1 MIKRITRVI
10 MISQFVDE
18 DVFRYVED
26 FSSEREKFKDLV
38 SYAEE
43 NRVPIVSQDVAR
55 FLEFLLKT
63 IKPKNILEI
72 GSAIGYSSLL
82 MQKASGA
89 NIFTIEKDEDT
100 FKILENNLK
109 KYDEDNKIKAV
120 NDDAISVLKKMDKEE
135 KFDFCFIDAN
145 KSQYEEYLNLVY
157 DLTSE
162 NAIIVIDNIL
172 FRGYV
177 AKDEDNK
184 RYRTIIKNLK
194 KFIEDVKSDNRFTA
208 SLLTVHDGLLLLRKE

>member
-1 MIKRITRVI
+1 
-10 MISQFVDE
+10 MISQFIDE
-18 DVFRYVED
+18 DVFRYIEN
-26 FSSEREKFKDLV
+26 FSSERENFKELV
-38 SYAEE
+38 DYAET

-55 FLEFLLKT
+55 FIELLLKI

-72 GSAIGYSSLL
+72 GSAIGYSSLI
-82 MQKASGA
+82 MSKASDA
-89 NIFTIEKDEDT
+89 NILTIEKDEET
-100 FKILENNLK
+100 FKVLKENLK
-109 KYDEDNKIKAV
+109 KYDTDNKIKAI
-120 NDDAISVLKKMDKEE
+120 NDDAINALKSMDKEE

-157 DLTSE
+157 DLTSD
-162 NAIIVIDNIL
+162 NALILIDNIL
-172 FRGYV
+172 FRGFV

-194 KFIEDVKSDNRFTA
+194 KFIEDVKSDKRFTE

>member
-1 MIKRITRVI
+1 
-10 MISQFVDE
+10 MISRFIDE
-18 DVFRYVED
+18 DVFKYIEN
-26 FSSEREKFKDLV
+26 FSSERENFKELV
-38 SYAEE
+38 DYAES

-55 FLEFLLKT
+55 FIELLLKI

-72 GSAIGYSSLL
+72 GSAIGYSSLI
-82 MQKASGA
+82 MSEASDA
-89 NIFTIEKDEDT
+89 DILTIEKDEET
-100 FKILENNLK
+100 FKILKENLK
-109 KYDEDNKIKAV
+109 KYDEDNKIKAI
-120 NDDAISVLKKMDKEE
+120 NDDAINTLKSMDKEE

-157 DLTSE
+157 DLTRD
-162 NAIIVIDNIL
+162 NALILIDNIL

-194 KFIEDVKSDNRFTA
+194 KFIEDVKSDKRFTA

>member
-1 MIKRITRVI
+1 
-10 MISQFVDE
+10 MISRFIDE
-18 DVFRYVED
+18 DVFNYIEN
-26 FSSEREKFKDLV
+26 FSSERENFKELV
-38 SYAEE
+38 DYAES

-55 FLEFLLKT
+55 FIELLLKI

-72 GSAIGYSSLL
+72 GSAIGYSSLI
-82 MQKASGA
+82 MYKASDA
-89 NIFTIEKDEDT
+89 NILTIEKDEET
-100 FKILENNLK
+100 FKLLKENLK
-109 KYDEDNKIKAV
+109 KYDTDNKIKAI
-120 NDDAISVLKKMDKEE
+120 NDDAINALKYMDKEE

-157 DLTSE
+157 DLTRD
-162 NAIIVIDNIL
+162 NALILIDNIL

-194 KFIEDVKSDNRFTA
+194 KFIEDVKSDKRFTA

>member
-1 MIKRITRVI
+1 
-10 MISQFVDE
+10 MISRFIDE
-18 DVFRYVED
+18 DVFKYIEN
-26 FSSEREKFKDLV
+26 FSSERENFKELV
-38 SYAEE
+38 DYAET

-55 FLEFLLKT
+55 FIELLLKI

-72 GSAIGYSSLL
+72 GSAIGYSSLI
-82 MQKASGA
+82 MSKASDA
-89 NIFTIEKDEDT
+89 NILTIEKDEET
-100 FKILENNLK
+100 FKVLKENLK
-109 KYDEDNKIKAV
+109 KYDTDNKIKPI
-120 NDDAISVLKKMDKEE
+120 NDDAINTLKSMDKEE

-157 DLTSE
+157 DLTRD
-162 NAIIVIDNIL
+162 NALILIDNIL

-194 KFIEDVKSDNRFTA
+194 KFIEDVKSDKRFTA

>member
-1 MIKRITRVI
+1 
-10 MISQFVDE
+10 MISRFIDE
-18 DVFRYVED
+18 DVFKYIEN
-26 FSSEREKFKDLV
+26 FSSERENFKELV
-38 SYAEE
+38 DYAES

-55 FLEFLLKT
+55 FIELLLKI

-72 GSAIGYSSLL
+72 GSAIGYSSLI
-82 MQKASGA
+82 MYKASDA
-89 NIFTIEKDEDT
+89 NILTIEKDEET
-100 FKILENNLK
+100 FKLLKENLK
-109 KYDEDNKIKAV
+109 KYDTDNKIKAI
-120 NDDAISVLKKMDKEE
+120 NDDAINALKSMDKEE

-157 DLTSE
+157 DLTRD
-162 NAIIVIDNIL
+162 NALILIDNIL

-184 RYRTIIKNLK
+184 RYGTIIKNLK
-194 KFIEDVKSDNRFTA
+194 KFIEDVKSDRRFTA

>member
-1 MIKRITRVI
+1 
-10 MISQFVDE
+10 MISRFIDE
-18 DVFRYVED
+18 DVFKYIEN
-26 FSSEREKFKDLV
+26 FSSERENFKELV
-38 SYAEE
+38 DYAES

-55 FLEFLLKT
+55 FIELLLKI

-72 GSAIGYSSLL
+72 GSAIGYSSLI
-82 MQKASGA
+82 MYKASDA
-89 NIFTIEKDEDT
+89 NILTIEKDEET
-100 FKILENNLK
+100 FKVLKENLK
-109 KYDEDNKIKAV
+109 KYDTDNKIKAI
-120 NDDAISVLKKMDKEE
+120 NDDAINTLKSMDKEE

-157 DLTSE
+157 DLTSD
-162 NAIIVIDNIL
+162 NALILIDNIL

-177 AKDEDNK
+177 AKDEENK

-194 KFIEDVKSDNRFTA
+194 KFIEDVKSDRRFTA

>member
-1 MIKRITRVI
+1 
-10 MISQFVDE
+10 MISRFIDE
-18 DVFRYVED
+18 DVFKYIEN
-26 FSSEREKFKDLV
+26 FSSERENFKELV
-38 SYAEE
+38 DYAES

-55 FLEFLLKT
+55 FIELLLKI

-72 GSAIGYSSLL
+72 GSAIGYSSLI
-82 MQKASGA
+82 MYKASDA
-89 NIFTIEKDEDT
+89 NILTIEKDEET
-100 FKILENNLK
+100 FKLLKENLK
-109 KYDEDNKIKAV
+109 KYDTDNKIKAI
-120 NDDAISVLKKMDKEE
+120 NDDAINALKSMDKEE

-157 DLTSE
+157 DLTRD
-162 NAIIVIDNIL
+162 NALILIDNIL
-172 FRGYV
+172 FRGFV

-194 KFIEDVKSDNRFTA
+194 KFIEDVKSDKRFTA

>member
-1 MIKRITRVI
+1 
-10 MISQFVDE
+10 MISRFIDE
-18 DVFRYVED
+18 DVFKYIEN
-26 FSSEREKFKDLV
+26 FSSERENFKELV
-38 SYAEE
+38 DYAET

-55 FLEFLLKT
+55 FIELLLKI

-72 GSAIGYSSLL
+72 GSAIGYSSLI
-82 MQKASGA
+82 MSKASDA
-89 NIFTIEKDEDT
+89 NILTIEKDEET
-100 FKILENNLK
+100 FKVLKENLK
-109 KYDEDNKIKAV
+109 KYDTDNKIKAI
-120 NDDAISVLKKMDKEE
+120 NDDAINTLKSMDKEE

-157 DLTSE
+157 DLTRD
-162 NAIIVIDNIL
+162 NALILIDNIL

-194 KFIEDVKSDNRFTA
+194 KFIEDVKSDRRFTA

>member
-1 MIKRITRVI
+1 
-10 MISQFVDE
+10 MISRFIDE
-18 DVFRYVED
+18 DVFKYIEN
-26 FSSEREKFKDLV
+26 FSSERENFKELV
-38 SYAEE
+38 DYAET

-55 FLEFLLKT
+55 FIELLLKI

-72 GSAIGYSSLL
+72 GSAIGYSSLI
-82 MQKASGA
+82 MSKASDA
-89 NIFTIEKDEDT
+89 NILTIEKDEET
-100 FKILENNLK
+100 FKALKENLK
-109 KYDEDNKIKAV
+109 KYDTDNKIKAI
-120 NDDAISVLKKMDKEE
+120 NDDAINALKSMDKEV

-157 DLTSE
+157 DLTRE
-162 NAIIVIDNIL
+162 NALILIDNIL

-194 KFIEDVKSDNRFTA
+194 KFIEDVKSDKRFTA

>member
-1 MIKRITRVI
+1 
-10 MISQFVDE
+10 MISRFIDE
-18 DVFRYVED
+18 DVFKYIEN
-26 FSSEREKFKDLV
+26 FSSERENFKELV
-38 SYAEE
+38 DYAET

-55 FLEFLLKT
+55 FIELLLKI

-72 GSAIGYSSLL
+72 GSAIGYSSLI
-82 MQKASGA
+82 MSKASDA
-89 NIFTIEKDEDT
+89 NILTIEKDEET
-100 FKILENNLK
+100 FKVLKENLK
-109 KYDEDNKIKAV
+109 KYDEDNKIKAI
-120 NDDAISVLKKMDKEE
+120 NDDAISALKSMDKEE

-157 DLTSE
+157 DLTRD
-162 NAIIVIDNIL
+162 NALILIDNIL
-172 FRGYV
+172 FRGFV

-194 KFIEDVKSDNRFTA
+194 KFIEDVKSDKRFTA

>member
-1 MIKRITRVI
+1 
-10 MISQFVDE
+10 MISRFIDE
-18 DVFRYVED
+18 DVFKYIEN
-26 FSSEREKFKDLV
+26 FSSERENFKELV
-38 SYAEE
+38 DYAEI

-55 FLEFLLKT
+55 FIELLLKI

-72 GSAIGYSSLL
+72 GSAIGYSSLI
-82 MQKASGA
+82 MSKASDA
-89 NIFTIEKDEDT
+89 DILTIEKDEET
-100 FKILENNLK
+100 FKILKENLK
-109 KYDEDNKIKAV
+109 KYDEDNNIKAI
-120 NDDAISVLKKMDKEE
+120 NDDAISALKSMDKEE

-157 DLTSE
+157 DLTSD
-162 NAIIVIDNIL
+162 NALILIDNIL
-172 FRGYV
+172 FRGFV

-194 KFIEDVKSDNRFTA
+194 KFIEDVKSDKRFTA

>member
-1 MIKRITRVI
+1 
-10 MISQFVDE
+10 MISRFIDE
-18 DVFRYVED
+18 DVFKYIEN
-26 FSSEREKFKDLV
+26 FSSERENFKELV
-38 SYAEE
+38 DYAET

-55 FLEFLLKT
+55 FIELLLK
-63 IKPKNILEI
+63 IINPKNILEI
-72 GSAIGYSSLL
+72 GSAIGYSSLI
-82 MQKASGA
+82 MSKASDA
-89 NIFTIEKDEDT
+89 DILTIEKDEET
-100 FKILENNLK
+100 FKILKENLK
-109 KYDEDNKIKAV
+109 KYDTDNKIKAI
-120 NDDAISVLKKMDKEE
+120 NDDAISALKSMDKEE

-157 DLTSE
+157 DLTRD
-162 NAIIVIDNIL
+162 NALILIDNIL

-194 KFIEDVKSDNRFTA
+194 KFIEDIKSDKRFTA

>member
-1 MIKRITRVI
+1 
-10 MISQFVDE
+10 MISQFIDE
-18 DVFRYVED
+18 DVSLYVED
-26 FSSEREKFKDLV
+26 FSSEREKFKDLL
-38 SYAEE
+38 SYAAE
-43 NRVPIVSQDVAR
+43 NRVPIVSQDVAS

-109 KYDEDNKIKAV
+109 EYDEDNKIKAV
-120 NDDAISVLKKMDKEE
+120 NDDAISVLKKMDKEK

-145 KSQYEEYLNLVY
+145 KSQYEKYLNLVY

-177 AKDEDNK
+177 AKEEDNK

-194 KFIEDVKSDNRFTA
+194 KFIEDVKSDKRFTT

>member
-1 MIKRITRVI
+1 
-10 MISQFVDE
+10 MISRFIDE
-18 DVFRYVED
+18 DVFKYIEN
-26 FSSEREKFKDLV
+26 FSSERENFKELV
-38 SYAEE
+38 DYAET

-55 FLEFLLKT
+55 FIEFLLKI

-72 GSAIGYSSLL
+72 GSAIGYSSLI
-82 MQKASGA
+82 MSKASDA
-89 NIFTIEKDEDT
+89 NILTIEKDEET
-100 FKILENNLK
+100 FKILKENLK
-109 KYDEDNKIKAV
+109 KYDTDNKIKAI
-120 NDDAISVLKKMDKEE
+120 NDDAINALKSMDKEV

-157 DLTSE
+157 DLTRD
-162 NAIIVIDNIL
+162 NALILIDNIL
-172 FRGYV
+172 FRGFV

-194 KFIEDVKSDNRFTA
+194 KFIEDVKSDKRFTA

>member
-1 MIKRITRVI
+1 
-10 MISQFVDE
+10 MISQFIDE

-26 FSSEREKFKDLV
+26 FSSEIEKFKDLV

-109 KYDEDNKIKAV
+109 EYDEDNKIKAV
-120 NDDAISVLKKMDKEE
+120 NDDAISVLKKMDREK

-157 DLTSE
+157 ELTSE

-177 AKDEDNK
+177 AKEEDNK

-194 KFIEDVKSDNRFTA
+194 KFIEDVKSDKRFTA
-208 SLLTVHDGLLLLRKE
+208 NLLTVHDGLLLLRKE

>member
-1 MIKRITRVI
+1 
-10 MISQFVDE
+10 MISRFIDE
-18 DVFRYVED
+18 DVFKYIEN
-26 FSSEREKFKDLV
+26 FSSERENFKELV
-38 SYAEE
+38 DYAES

-55 FLEFLLKT
+55 FIELLLKI

-72 GSAIGYSSLL
+72 GSAIGYSSLI
-82 MQKASGA
+82 MFKASDA
-89 NIFTIEKDEDT
+89 NILTIEKDEET
-100 FKILENNLK
+100 FKVLKENLK
-109 KYDEDNKIKAV
+109 KYDTDNKIKAI
-120 NDDAISVLKKMDKEE
+120 NDDAINALKYMDKEE

-157 DLTSE
+157 DLTRD
-162 NAIIVIDNIL
+162 NALILIDNIL
-172 FRGYV
+172 FRGFV

-194 KFIEDVKSDNRFTA
+194 KFIEDVKSDKRFTA

>member
-1 MIKRITRVI
+1 
-10 MISQFVDE
+10 MISRFIDE
-18 DVFRYVED
+18 DVFKYIEN
-26 FSSEREKFKDLV
+26 FSSERENFKELV
-38 SYAEE
+38 DYAES

-55 FLEFLLKT
+55 FIELLLKI

-72 GSAIGYSSLL
+72 GSAIGYSSLI
-82 MQKASGA
+82 MSKASDA
-89 NIFTIEKDEDT
+89 DILTIEKDEET
-100 FKILENNLK
+100 FKILKENLK
-109 KYDEDNKIKAV
+109 KYDEDNKIKAI
-120 NDDAISVLKKMDKEE
+120 NDDAISALKSMDKEE

-157 DLTSE
+157 DLTRE
-162 NAIIVIDNIL
+162 NALILIDNIL
-172 FRGYV
+172 FRGFV

-194 KFIEDVKSDNRFTA
+194 KFIEDVKSDKRFTA

>member
-1 MIKRITRVI
+1 
-10 MISQFVDE
+10 MISRFIDE
-18 DVFRYVED
+18 DVFKYIEN
-26 FSSEREKFKDLV
+26 FSSERENFKELV
-38 SYAEE
+38 DYAET

-55 FLEFLLKT
+55 FIELLLK
-63 IKPKNILEI
+63 INNPKNILEI
-72 GSAIGYSSLL
+72 GSAIGYSSLI
-82 MQKASGA
+82 MSKASDA
-89 NIFTIEKDEDT
+89 NILTIEKDEET
-100 FKILENNLK
+100 FKVLKENLK
-109 KYDEDNKIKAV
+109 KYDTDNKIKAI
-120 NDDAISVLKKMDKEE
+120 NDDAINALKSMDKEV

-157 DLTSE
+157 DLTRE
-162 NAIIVIDNIL
+162 NALILIDNIL

-194 KFIEDVKSDNRFTA
+194 KFIEDVKSDKRFTA

>member
-1 MIKRITRVI
+1 

-18 DVFRYVED
+18 DIFRYVED

-38 SYAEE
+38 CYAEE

-109 KYDEDNKIKAV
+109 EYDEDYKIKAV
-120 NDDAISVLKKMDKEE
+120 NDDAISVLKKMDKEK
-135 KFDFCFIDAN
+135 KFDFCLIDAN

-194 KFIEDVKSDNRFTA
+194 KFIEDVKSDKRFTS

>member
-1 MIKRITRVI
+1 
-10 MISQFVDE
+10 MISRFIDE
-18 DVFRYVED
+18 DVFKYIEN
-26 FSSEREKFKDLV
+26 FSSERENFKELV
-38 SYAEE
+38 DYAET

-55 FLEFLLKT
+55 FIELLLKI

-72 GSAIGYSSLL
+72 GSAIGYSSLI
-82 MQKASGA
+82 MSKASDA
-89 NIFTIEKDEDT
+89 NILTIEKDEET
-100 FKILENNLK
+100 FKVLKENLK
-109 KYDEDNKIKAV
+109 KYDTDNKIKAI
-120 NDDAISVLKKMDKEE
+120 NDDAINTLKSMDKEV

-157 DLTSE
+157 DLTSD
-162 NAIIVIDNIL
+162 NALILIDNIL

-194 KFIEDVKSDNRFTA
+194 KFIEDVKSDKRFTA

>member
-1 MIKRITRVI
+1 
-10 MISQFVDE
+10 MISRFIDE
-18 DVFRYVED
+18 DVFKYIEN
-26 FSSEREKFKDLV
+26 FSSERENFKELLD
-38 SYAEE
+38 YAET

-55 FLEFLLKT
+55 FIELLLK
-63 IKPKNILEI
+63 IINPKNILEI
-72 GSAIGYSSLL
+72 GSAIGYSSLI
-82 MQKASGA
+82 MSKASDA
-89 NIFTIEKDEDT
+89 NILTIEKDEET
-100 FKILENNLK
+100 FKVLKENLK
-109 KYDEDNKIKAV
+109 KYDTDNKIKAI
-120 NDDAISVLKKMDKEE
+120 NDDAINTLKSMDKEE

-157 DLTSE
+157 DLTRD
-162 NAIIVIDNIL
+162 NALILIDNIL

-194 KFIEDVKSDNRFTA
+194 KFIEDVKSDKRFTA

>member
-1 MIKRITRVI
+1 
-10 MISQFVDE
+10 MISRFIDE
-18 DVFRYVED
+18 DVFKYIEN
-26 FSSEREKFKDLV
+26 FSSERENFKELV
-38 SYAEE
+38 DYAES

-55 FLEFLLKT
+55 FIELLLKI

-72 GSAIGYSSLL
+72 GSAIGYSSLI
-82 MQKASGA
+82 MYKASDA
-89 NIFTIEKDEDT
+89 NILTIEKDEET
-100 FKILENNLK
+100 FKLLKENLK
-109 KYDEDNKIKAV
+109 KYDTDNKIKAI
-120 NDDAISVLKKMDKEE
+120 NDDAINALKSMDKEE

-157 DLTSE
+157 DLTRD
-162 NAIIVIDNIL
+162 NALILIDNIL

-194 KFIEDVKSDNRFTA
+194 KFIEDVKSDRRFTA

>member
-1 MIKRITRVI
+1 
-10 MISQFVDE
+10 MISRFIDE
-18 DVFRYVED
+18 DVFKYIEN
-26 FSSEREKFKDLV
+26 FSSERENFKELV
-38 SYAEE
+38 DYAET

-55 FLEFLLKT
+55 FIELLLKI

-72 GSAIGYSSLL
+72 GSAIGYSSLI
-82 MQKASGA
+82 MSKASDA
-89 NIFTIEKDEDT
+89 NILTIEKDEET
-100 FKILENNLK
+100 FKVLKENLK
-109 KYDEDNKIKAV
+109 KYDTDNKIKAI
-120 NDDAISVLKKMDKEE
+120 NDDAINALKYMDKEE

-157 DLTSE
+157 DLTRD
-162 NAIIVIDNIL
+162 NALILIDNIL

-194 KFIEDVKSDNRFTA
+194 KFIEDIKSDKRFTA

>member
-1 MIKRITRVI
+1 
-10 MISQFVDE
+10 MISRFIDE
-18 DVFRYVED
+18 DVFKYIEN
-26 FSSEREKFKDLV
+26 FSSERENFKELV
-38 SYAEE
+38 DYAET

-55 FLEFLLKT
+55 FIELLLKI

-72 GSAIGYSSLL
+72 GSAIGYSSLI
-82 MQKASGA
+82 MSKASDA
-89 NIFTIEKDEDT
+89 DILTIEKDEET
-100 FKILENNLK
+100 FKILKENLK
-109 KYDEDNKIKAV
+109 KYDEDNKIKAI
-120 NDDAISVLKKMDKEE
+120 NDDAINALKSMDKEE

-157 DLTSE
+157 DLTRD
-162 NAIIVIDNIL
+162 NALILIDNIL
-172 FRGYV
+172 FRGFV

-194 KFIEDVKSDNRFTA
+194 KFIEDVKGDKRFTA